1 MKINFE
7 KYQGTGNDF
16 ILIDDRENL
25 FPTDDLELISL
36 LCDRHFGVGSDGLM
50 LIRKHPVA
58 DFEMIFFNPDGS
70 KSLCGN
76 GSRCSVAFAVRHKIA
91 PKKGSLITTDGIH
104 QYSLHDDSTV
114 TLQMRDVNS
123 IQKHSNHWFIHTGS
137 PHLIVEVNNLDQMDV
152 VQSGRDYRYEG
163 AFIPIGGTNVN
174 FVEKTDEEG
183 TFEVRTYERGVEDE
197 TLSCGTGVTAVALA
211 MHLSGLA
218 SNHARIKTRG
228 GDLEVDFKHN
238 EGTFEDIT
246 LKGPAE
252 FVFSGEFDA

>member
-25 FPTDDLELISL
+25 FPKDDIDLINR

-50 LIRKHPVA
+50 LIRKHSEA
-58 DFEMIFFNPDGS
+58 DFEMVFFNPDGS

-76 GSRCSVAFAVRHKIA
+76 GSRCAVAFAVRHNIA
-91 PKKGSLITTDGIH
+91 PKKGSLLTTDGIH
-104 QYSLHDDSTV
+104 QYTLNEDKTV
-114 TLQMRDVNS
+114 TLQMRDVS
-123 IQKHSNHWFIHTGS
+123 SVQKHSGHWFIHSGS
-137 PHLIVEVNNLDQMDV
+137 PHLVVEVEDLDGMDV
-152 VQSGRDYRYEG
+152 VSSGRHFRYEG

-174 FVEKTDEEG
+174 FVEKVENG
-183 TFEVRTYERGVEDE
+183 TFKVRTYERGVEAE

-211 MHLSGLA
+211 MQLSEFI
-218 SNHARIKTRG
+218 SNHATIITSG
-228 GDLEVDFKHN
+228 GKLEVDFKHN
-238 EGTFEDIT
+238 DGTFEEIT

-252 FVFSGEFDA
+252 FVFSGEF